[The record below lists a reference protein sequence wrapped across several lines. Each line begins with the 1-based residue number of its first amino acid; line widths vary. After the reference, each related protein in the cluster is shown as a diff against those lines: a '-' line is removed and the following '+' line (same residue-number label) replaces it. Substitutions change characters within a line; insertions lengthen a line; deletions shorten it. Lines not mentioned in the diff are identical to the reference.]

1 MISSLVCGSL
11 TIISLTS
18 SGTGM
23 VRRRE
28 KVAPMAA
35 RVESCSCWFLAAR
48 LVTNIPGGERR
59 RRREEEGRRQGRRD
73 RIRGGG
79 RERGRKMYVRVEV
92 VLSESDSRYENSQP
106 KVQARNFHFKGRKK
120 KRGTCS

>member
-1 MISSLVCGSL
+1 MISSLVCGSP

-59 RRREEEGRRQGRRD
+59 RRRRREEAGKKE
-73 RIRGGG
+73 
-79 RERGRKMYVRVEV
+79 KM
-92 VLSESDSRYENSQP
+92 
-106 KVQARNFHFKGRKK
+106 G
-120 KRGTCS
+120 

>member
-1 MISSLVCGSL
+1 MISSLVCGSP

-28 KVAPMAA
+28 KVGPMAA

-59 RRREEEGRRQGRRD
+59 REGEGKKEKMGEEEEREE
-73 RIRGGG
+73 GGC
-79 RERGRKMYVRVEV
+79 M
-92 VLSESDSRYENSQP
+92 
-106 KVQARNFHFKGRKK
+106 
-120 KRGTCS
+120 

>member
-1 MISSLVCGSL
+1 
-11 TIISLTS
+11 
-18 SGTGM
+18 M

-35 RVESCSCWFLAAR
+35 RVESCSSWFLAAR

-59 RRREEEGRRQGRRD
+59 RRREEEGRGKGRRD

-79 RERGRKMYVRVEV
+79 RERGRRMYVKVEV
-92 VLSESDSRYENSQP
+92 VLSESD
-106 KVQARNFHFKGRKK
+106 
-120 KRGTCS
+120 C